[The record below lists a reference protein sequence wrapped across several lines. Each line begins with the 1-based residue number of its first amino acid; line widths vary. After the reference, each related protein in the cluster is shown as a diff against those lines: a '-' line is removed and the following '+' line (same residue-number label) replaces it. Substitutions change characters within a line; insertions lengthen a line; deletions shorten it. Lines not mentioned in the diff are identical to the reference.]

1 MPTACHTPDQKI
13 LMFDGSIRR
22 ADCIK
27 VGDVLMGPDSTGRV
41 VLDVHSGEAEM
52 VTVMPKKPRWAPFT
66 VTKDHVLS
74 LVSTTSSRSYLP
86 SRRGGVVSD
95 VSIQDYTSSSEWFK
109 HTHKLFRV
117 GVDFQDNVEPLP
129 VPPYVLGVILGDGSL
144 SVGDRVGVTTRD
156 DEILAEL
163 SEFAESFGLSLSL
176 SDSCG
181 SRTPTYFFRGVRGK
195 RNTLLEAIRGLGLT
209 PIRCEDR
216 FIPNVYK
223 VASRENRL
231 NLLAGLLDSD
241 GSISSGY
248 PQHYDFISKS
258 KRLAEDLVF
267 LASSLGFYSVLA
279 PRECSGFGVTRV
291 YYRVYIS
298 CGGQSPPPCKVA
310 RKIASHPRS
319 RKNPLRTGFTVIPAG
334 IGPYSG
340 FTVSGDGRYVLG
352 DFTVTHNSGKTVV
365 AAAIL
370 KALNLPS
377 IFLVNSIRL
386 LRQTAQ
392 SFEKF
397 GLRNV
402 GVVGEGVFEPGYTT
416 VAMVQTLNAA
426 IKRRKSKAI
435 HLLETADVLFA
446 DEMHH
451 ISSKSWEN
459 VALTTGAAIRY
470 GLSGT
475 PFRTRGLS
483 RYEDWLV
490 FGLCG
495 EICYS
500 IPTQMLVDRGY
511 IARPRLFMLPVSEPR
526 VNSFK
531 DWHSVYDL
539 GVVNHEGRN
548 AAAKDV
554 ISRLLGRG
562 LRVLVLVQRIEH
574 GKAMIQDLHESGVS
588 SVFLMGSDKIFRQG
602 ENGPVEDMD
611 EVVDFTSK
619 TVEDFRSGKYQVL
632 IASPVLDEGIDL
644 PEIEA
649 LVILSGG
656 KSLIKIIQ
664 RLGRALR
671 PKPGENEVFVVD
683 FYDKHH
689 PWLTS
694 HSKKRYGEYTE
705 EGHTVL
711 HADDFDRAFP
721 PMNGGTDDNAEQPWD
736 SLLA

>member
-1 MPTACHTPDQKI
+1 MDVSGPHEEKRELEKILSFHDPSATYTWEYKSGRWDGVVCLYDRENDRFLAGMARLVQQKLQERGVESEVKREAPALDLPQEVPENILPGVTLRDYQINAARKALMAQGGIIQMPTA
-13 LMFDGSIRR
+13 
-22 ADCIK
+22 
-27 VGDVLMGPDSTGRV
+27 
-41 VLDVHSGEAEM
+41 
-52 VTVMPKKPRWAPFT
+52 
-66 VTKDHVLS
+66 
-74 LVSTTSSRSYLP
+74 
-86 SRRGGVVSD
+86 
-95 VSIQDYTSSSEWFK
+95 
-109 HTHKLFRV
+109 
-117 GVDFQDNVEPLP
+117 
-129 VPPYVLGVILGDGSL
+129 
-144 SVGDRVGVTTRD
+144 
-156 DEILAEL
+156 
-163 SEFAESFGLSLSL
+163 
-176 SDSCG
+176 
-181 SRTPTYFFRGVRGK
+181 
-195 RNTLLEAIRGLGLT
+195 
-209 PIRCEDR
+209 
-216 FIPNVYK
+216 
-223 VASRENRL
+223 
-231 NLLAGLLDSD
+231 
-241 GSISSGY
+241 
-248 PQHYDFISKS
+248 
-258 KRLAEDLVF
+258 
-267 LASSLGFYSVLA
+267 
-279 PRECSGFGVTRV
+279 
-291 YYRVYIS
+291 
-298 CGGQSPPPCKVA
+298 
-310 RKIASHPRS
+310 
-319 RKNPLRTGFTVIPAG
+319 
-334 IGPYSG
+334 
-340 FTVSGDGRYVLG
+340 
-352 DFTVTHNSGKTVV
+352 SGKTVV

-562 LRVLVLVQRIEH
+562 LRVLVSVQRIEH

-711 HADDFDRAFP
+711 HAADFDRAFP
-721 PMNGGTDDNAEQPWD
+721 PMNGGTNVNPNQPWD
-736 SLLA
+736 SLIA